1 RRVDLQVEVGQ
12 APSQRQRA
20 RPAILPQGAQL
31 DRLPR
36 VPVARDG
43 DRAGVG
49 HPELHDQ
56 AVTTRFRYEGGPW
69 RGSSRGWGGAGGAV
83 ESHAECDE
91 PGARKPLV
99 GLAQRA
105 PAPELQSYPWSH
117 EYLQVSAARH
127 GRGVRGGEARQSP
140 ERYHRPAALEG
151 GARTRVGEPA
161 IGKVSRLDAH
171 LDGRGCQAAVGPPP

>member
-1 RRVDLQVEVGQ
+1 AVYGN
-12 APSQRQRA
+12 
-20 RPAILPQGAQL
+20 
-31 DRLPR
+31 
-36 VPVARDG
+36 
-43 DRAGVG
+43 
-49 HPELHDQ
+49 PESHDQ
-56 AVTTRFRYEGGPW
+56 AVTTRFRHEGSPS
-69 RGSSRGWGGAGGAV
+69 RGSSRGRGAGGAV
-83 ESHAECDE
+83 KSNAECDE

-117 EYLQVSAARH
+117 EYLQGSAARH
-127 GRGVRGGEARQSP
+127 GRGVRGGETCQRP

-171 LDGRGCQAAVGPPP
+171 LDGRRCQAAAGPPPQARASVERRHGRRTRNQPGGRTGTHPRSP